1 MLKLKNR
8 SKIACFLLAI
18 FIILLLFTFTVEL
31 IGHDC
36 TGEHCNI
43 CQSIYNLMSI
53 LKLVAFSMLLY
64 YFTQIIAK
72 KIYQKTYVYLI
83 LIFPPLY
90 KVRMDN

>member
-8 SKIACFLLAI
+8 SKIACVLLAI
-18 FIILLLFTFTVEL
+18 FIVLLAFTFSAEL

-36 TGEHCNI
+36 IGQHCNI
-43 CQSIYNLMSI
+43 CQSIHHLMSI
-53 LKLVAFSMLLY
+53 LKLITFSMLLY
-64 YFTQIIAK
+64 RFTHIIAQ
-72 KIYQKTYVYLI
+72 KIYQKTYIYLI